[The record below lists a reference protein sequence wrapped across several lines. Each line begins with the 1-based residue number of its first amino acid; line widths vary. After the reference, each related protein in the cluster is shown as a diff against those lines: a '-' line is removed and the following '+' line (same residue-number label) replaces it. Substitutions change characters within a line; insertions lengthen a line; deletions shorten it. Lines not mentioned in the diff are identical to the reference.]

1 MIRTLLRKIA
11 ANQAAHPERPL
22 FTPPAPADRAQPYP
36 GPSVRYLPKLI
47 AEIFAGP
54 YYATISPDGTVA
66 VTIRM
71 GKRGGW
77 LELRRR

>member
-1 MIRTLLRKIA
+1 MKLDHDA
-11 ANQAAHPERPL
+11 SGEGVS
-22 FTPPAPADRAQPYP
+22 PAFVGSLADALGGDGAP
-36 GPSVRYLPKLI
+36 RYLPKLI
-47 AEIFAGP
+47 AEIFSGP

-66 VTIRM
+66 VTVRM